1 MSATE
6 TNKEIVSLRI
16 WKEDALE
23 AMEDH
28 DRAYAAQGAML
39 REMHEVLN
47 RVANALHDAQRCLS
61 GYIEIKEEFI
71 PKIKRKK
78 KVAA

>member
-1 MSATE
+1 MNAAE
-6 TNKEIVSLRI
+6 VNKELITLRI
-16 WKEDALE
+16 WKEGALE

-39 REMHEVLN
+39 REMHEVLS
-47 RVANALHDAQRCLS
+47 RVADALHDAQRCLS

-71 PKIKRKK
+71 PKIKRKRSK
-78 KVAA
+78 P